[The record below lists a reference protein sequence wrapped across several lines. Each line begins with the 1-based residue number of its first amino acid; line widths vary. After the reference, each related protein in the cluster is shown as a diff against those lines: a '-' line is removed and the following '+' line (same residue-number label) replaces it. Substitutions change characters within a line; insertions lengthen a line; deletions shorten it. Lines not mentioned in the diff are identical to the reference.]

1 MCHASSRE
9 VPPAYDSGSPVGAG
23 TIGTVRPILV
33 VVALFAVTAAAGC
46 RRSDEPVTRAPE
58 TFCQAAIAL
67 EDGLEQLVDIDE
79 QVRLVRRLVETAPA
93 EIESDAR
100 TFLDALEAVRED
112 PDNPD
117 LRDDPDV
124 REAVDNVNRFATNGC
139 ELPEREGGGG
149 SPL

>member
-1 MCHASSRE
+1 M
-9 VPPAYDSGSPVGAG
+9 
-23 TIGTVRPILV
+23 VRPI
-33 VVALFAVTAAAGC
+33 VVATTLLALTAVAGC
-46 RRSDEPVTRAPE
+46 RRSDEPVTRPPE
-58 TFCQAAIAL
+58 PFCQAAIDL
-67 EDGLEQLVDIDE
+67 EEGLEQLVDIDE
-79 QVRLVRRLVETAPA
+79 QIRLVRRLVETAPA
-93 EIESDAR
+93 EIEADVRA
-100 TFLDALEAVRED
+100 FLDALEAVRAD